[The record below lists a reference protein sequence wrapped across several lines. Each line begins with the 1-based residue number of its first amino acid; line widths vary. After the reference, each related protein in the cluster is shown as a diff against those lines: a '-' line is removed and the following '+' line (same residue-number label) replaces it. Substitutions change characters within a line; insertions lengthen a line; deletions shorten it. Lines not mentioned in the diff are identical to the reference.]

1 MKWHVIKAVF
11 WRNFVSYFSSPTG
24 YVFIC
29 LFVLLSAIAAFW
41 PNEFFNAN
49 LANLDQLNRYFPYI
63 MLVFIP
69 AITMSVW
76 ADERRQGTDEL
87 LLTIPA
93 SDLEVVVGKYL
104 AAVGIFTASLLFSV
118 FNIGVLMV
126 LGVPDLGLLMA
137 TYLGYWLVGL
147 AMLAIGSAASFLTSN
162 LTVAFIL
169 GVVFNLPLVF
179 ANAADTI
186 TGAEGAL
193 AIKSWSIGE
202 QFRDFGRG
210 VASLSG
216 LAYFAMI
223 VIAMLYLSM
232 VLIGRRHWAGGK
244 DGESRGA
251 HYLVRTLA
259 LVGLGVGLALLLNRN
274 DVRFDLTNE
283 KLSSLTAKSSELV
296 KGVQDDRPV
305 RIEAFVSPQV
315 PESYVQTRLNLLT
328 ALDEI
333 EALGRGKIR
342 VKIHPTEQLTATA
355 ARAEEEF
362 GIQGREVASR
372 NRGAMNVE
380 QVYMG
385 LAVLCG
391 LEKVVIPFI
400 DRGIPVEYE
409 LVRSIATV
417 SQQQRKTCGVLTT
430 DAKLYGGFDMATM
443 ASSQNEQIIE
453 ELEKQ
458 YEVVQVN
465 ADAPITRK
473 FDVLL
478 AVQPSSLTQPQMDNF
493 LAAVKSG
500 QPTAVFEDPFPYIDG
515 RVPGTSQPKQPA
527 GGGNPF
533 MNQGPPQP
541 KGDISPLWQML
552 GVSFEPRQVVWQGY
566 NPYPKIMQFPQEFV
580 FVDQGQRGTSEPFST
595 KSEATSKL
603 QQLMFLF
610 PGAIQRLHSAG
621 LEYVPLVRT
630 GTDTG
635 EVAVDEILEPGL
647 FGRGGNLNAR
657 RNHRTTREE
666 YHLAVMVQGKPKDGN
681 ESMSDDGLELAQADA
696 PAAEPAASADN
707 PLAGLPE
714 DLSKVPEKT
723 PEAAEI
729 KVAVVADIDLFYSAF
744 FRLRQQGADPDAE
757 VHLDLDNVTF
767 VLNLL
772 DVLSGDERF
781 VSIRSRRPAHR
792 TLTSIEQW
800 TEEARD
806 QANTARD
813 DFVKKFSSDQEKE
826 QAKLDEE
833 LAKIRES
840 SEDERTKMMKLQLVE
855 DTGRQRL
862 EATVDRL
869 KKELDREKKQI
880 DRTLALSV
888 RKVQDRVKFGAVMF
902 PPILPLVLG
911 VLVYFNRRAR
921 EHEGVSKNRLR

>member
-1 MKWHVIKAVF
+1 MKLHVIRAVF
-11 WRNFVSYFSSPTG
+11 WRNLVAYFSSPTG

-126 LGVPDLGLLMA
+126 LGQPDLGLLLS

-147 AMLAIGSAASFLTSN
+147 AMLAIGSTASFLTAN

-179 ANAADTI
+179 ASAADTI
-186 TGAEGAL
+186 AGDWAL
-193 AIKSWSIGE
+193 SIKGWSIGE

-216 LAYFAMI
+216 FVYFLMI
-223 VIAMLYLSM
+223 VVSMLYLSM

-244 DGESRGA
+244 DGESRGM
-251 HYLVRTLA
+251 HYLVRALSLA
-259 LVGLGVGLALLLNRN
+259 GLGIGLVLLLNRN
-274 DVRFDLTNE
+274 DVRPDLTSE
-283 KLSSLTAKSSELV
+283 KLSSLTVKSKDLVREL
-296 KGVQDDRPV
+296 KDDRPV
-305 RIEAFVSPQV
+305 RIEAFISPQV
-315 PESYVQTRLNLLT
+315 PESYVQTRLNLQTTLR
-328 ALDEI
+328 EI
-333 EALGRGKIR
+333 EALGRGRIR
-342 VKIHPTEQLTATA
+342 VTIHPTEQLTATA

-385 LAVLCG
+385 MAVMCG
-391 LEKVVIPFI
+391 LEKVVIPFV

-430 DAKLYGGFDMATM
+430 DAKLYGGFDMSSM
-443 ASSQNEQIIE
+443 SSSQNEQIIE

-478 AVQPSSLTQPQMDNF
+478 AVQPSSLTQPQMENF
-493 LAAVKSG
+493 LAAVRSG
-500 QPTAVFEDPFPYIDG
+500 QPTAVFEDPFPYIDA

-533 MNQGPPQP
+533 MNQAPPQP
-541 KGDISPLWQML
+541 KGDIAPLWQLL
-552 GVSFEPRQVVWQGY
+552 GISFEPRQVVWQGY

-580 FVDQGQRGTSEPFST
+580 FVDHGQRGTSEPFNSR
-595 KSEATSKL
+595 SEATAKL

-681 ESMSDDGLELAQADA
+681 QSMSDEGFELAQAA
-696 PAAEPAASADN
+696 PPTGNPADPSN

-714 DLSKVPEKT
+714 DLTKAAEKKE
-723 PEAAEI
+723 EAAEL
-729 KVAVVADIDLFYSAF
+729 KVAVVADIDMFYSAF

-772 DVLSGDERF
+772 DVLSGDDRF
-781 VSIRSRRPAHR
+781 VQIRSRRPAHR
-792 TLTSIEQW
+792 TLTRIELW
-800 TEEARD
+800 TEDSRDSANAAREE
-806 QANTARD
+806 
-813 DFVKKFSSDQEKE
+813 FVKKFSVDQEKE

-833 LAKIRES
+833 LGKIRES
-840 SEDERTKMMKLQLVE
+840 GEDERTKMMKLQMAE
-855 DTGRQRL
+855 DSGRQRL

-880 DRTLALSV
+880 DRRLSLSV
-888 RKVQDRVKFGAVMF
+888 RKVQDRVKLGAVLV

-921 EHEGVSKNRLR
+921 EHEGVSKSRLK

>member
-1 MKWHVIKAVF
+1 MKLHVIRAVF
-11 WRNFVSYFSSPTG
+11 WRNFVAYFSSPTG

-49 LANLDQLNRYFPYI
+49 LANLDQLNRYFPFI

-93 SDLEVVVGKYL
+93 SDLEVVLGKYL
-104 AAVGIFTASLLFSV
+104 AAVGIFTAALLFSV

-126 LGVPDLGLLMA
+126 LGKPDLGLLLS

-147 AMLAIGSAASFLTSN
+147 AMLAIGSTASFLTAN

-169 GVVFNLPLVF
+169 GVVFNMPLVF
-179 ANAADTI
+179 ASAADTI
-186 TGAEGAL
+186 ASTEGAL
-193 AIKSWSIGE
+193 AIKGWSIGE

-216 LAYFAMI
+216 LTYFLLI
-223 VIAMLYLSM
+223 VIATLYVSM
-232 VLIGRRHWAGGK
+232 VLIGRRHWAGGAN
-244 DGESRGA
+244 GESRGM
-251 HYLVRTLA
+251 HYLVRTLSLA
-259 LVGLGVGLALLLNRN
+259 GLGIGLVLLLHRN
-274 DVRFDLTNE
+274 DRRLDLTSE
-283 KLSSLTAKSSELV
+283 RLSSLSSKSTELV
-296 KGVQDDRPV
+296 RGVEDQRPV

-315 PESYVQTRLNLLT
+315 PESYVQTRLNLLST
-328 ALDEI
+328 LREV

-342 VKIHPTEQLTATA
+342 VTVHPTEQLTATA

-372 NRGAMNVE
+372 TRGAMNVE
-380 QVYMG
+380 QIYLG
-385 LAVLCG
+385 LAVMCG
-391 LEKVVIPFI
+391 LEKVVIPFL
-400 DRGIPVEYE
+400 DRGMPVEYE
-409 LVRSIATV
+409 LTRSIATV

-453 ELEKQ
+453 ELQKQ

-465 ADAPITRK
+465 ADAPITRT

-493 LAAVKSG
+493 LTAVRSG
-500 QPTAVFEDPFPYIDG
+500 QPTAIFEDPFPYIDA

-527 GGGNPF
+527 GGNPF
-533 MNQGPPQP
+533 MNQQAPPQP
-541 KGDISPLWQML
+541 KGDISPLWQLL
-552 GVSFEPRQVVWQGY
+552 GITFEPKQVVWQGY
-566 NPYPKIMQFPQEFV
+566 NPYPKIMQFPPEFV
-580 FVDQGQRGTSEPFST
+580 FVDRGQRGTSEPFSGR
-595 KSEATSKL
+595 SEVTAKL

-610 PGAIQRLHSAG
+610 PGAIQRQHAAG
-621 LEYVPLVRT
+621 VEYIPLVRS

-657 RNHRTTREE
+657 RYHRPTREE
-666 YHLAVMVQGKPKDGN
+666 YHLAALIEGKPKT
-681 ESMSDDGLELAQADA
+681 ETQQMSDAGLELAQADA
-696 PAAEPAASADN
+696 PAGAPPSS
-707 PLAGLPE
+707 PLEGLPE
-714 DLSKVPEKT
+714 DLTKVAEKK
-723 PEAAEI
+723 EASPNV
-729 KVAVVADIDLFYSAF
+729 KVAVVTDIDVLYSAF

-772 DVLSGDERF
+772 DVLAGDERF
-781 VSIRSRRPAHR
+781 VDIRSRRPTHR

-800 TEEARD
+800 TEESRD
-806 QANTARD
+806 KSNTLRE
-813 DFVKKFSSDQEKE
+813 DFVKKFTSDQEKE
-826 QAKLDEE
+826 QAKFDEE

-840 SEDERTKMMKLQLVE
+840 SDDERTKMMKLQLAE

-862 EATVDRL
+862 EATIDRL
-869 KKELDREKKQI
+869 KKELEQKKKEI
-880 DRTLALSV
+880 ARDLSLDV
-888 RKVQDRVKFGAVMF
+888 RRVQDRVKFGAVVF
-902 PPILPLVLG
+902 PPILPMILG
-911 VLVYFNRRAR
+911 ILVYFNRRAR
-921 EHEGVSKNRLR
+921 EHEGVSKSRLR

>member
-1 MKWHVIKAVF
+1 MKLHVIKAVF
-11 WRNFVSYFSSPTG
+11 WRNLVAYFSSPTG

-126 LGVPDLGLLMA
+126 LGVPDLGLLIS

-147 AMLAIGSAASFLTSN
+147 AMLAIGSAASFLTAN

-179 ANAADTI
+179 ANAADAI
-186 TGAEGAL
+186 TGVEGAR
-193 AIKSWSIGE
+193 AIKNYSIGE
-202 QFRDFGRG
+202 QFRDFGHG

-216 LAYFAMI
+216 FVYFAMI
-223 VIAMLYLSM
+223 VVTMLYLSM
-232 VLIGRRHWAGGK
+232 VLIGRRHWAGAK
-244 DGESRGA
+244 DGESRGM

-259 LVGLGVGLALLLNRN
+259 LVGVGLGLVLLLNRN
-274 DVRFDLTNE
+274 DRRLDLTSE
-283 KLSSLTAKSSELV
+283 KLSSLTTKSGDLV
-296 KGVQDDRPV
+296 KQIQDGRPV
-305 RIEAFVSPQV
+305 LIEAFISPNV

-328 ALDEI
+328 TLREI

-342 VKIHPTEQLTATA
+342 VSINDTEQLTATA
-355 ARAEEEF
+355 ARAEEAF

-385 LAVLCG
+385 LAVMCG
-391 LEKVVIPFI
+391 LEKVVIPFV

-417 SQQQRKTCGVLTT
+417 SQQTRKTCGVLTT
-430 DAKLYGGFDMATM
+430 DAKLYGGFDMQTM
-443 ASSQNEQIIE
+443 SSSQNEQIIE

-493 LAAVKSG
+493 IAAVHSG
-500 QPTAVFEDPFPYIDG
+500 QPTAIFEDPFPYIDS
-515 RVPGTSQPKQPA
+515 RVPGTSQPKQPG

-533 MNQGPPQP
+533 MNQAPPQP
-541 KGDISPLWQML
+541 KGDISPLWQLL

-566 NPYPKIMQFPQEFV
+566 NPYPKVMQFPPEFV
-580 FVDQGQRGTSEPFST
+580 FVDQGQRGTSEPFNAKNEIT
-595 KSEATSKL
+595 AKL

-610 PGAIQRLHSAG
+610 PGSIQRLHSAG
-621 LEYVPLVRT
+621 VEYLPLVRT

-635 EVAVDEILEPGL
+635 EVAVEEILEPGL

-666 YHLAVMVQGKPKDGN
+666 YHLAVMVQGKPKEAN
-681 ESMSDDGLELAQADA
+681 QSMSDDGLQLAQAD
-696 PAAEPAASADN
+696 PAAPPADPTQDAA
-707 PLAGLPE
+707 ALPE
-714 DLSKVPEKT
+714 DLTTLTDTKTENPEL
-723 PEAAEI
+723 
-729 KVAVVADIDLFYSAF
+729 KVALVADIDLFYSAF

-772 DVLSGDERF
+772 DVLSGDDRF
-781 VSIRSRRPAHR
+781 VQIRSRRPAHR
-792 TLTSIEQW
+792 TLTRIEEW

-806 QANTARD
+806 QANTARE
-813 DFVKKFSSDQEKE
+813 DFVKKFTADQQKE
-826 QAKLDEE
+826 QDKLDQE
-833 LAKIRES
+833 LAKIREG
-840 SEDERTKMMKLQLVE
+840 SEDDRSKAMKLQMAE
-855 DTGRQRL
+855 DSGRQRL
-862 EATVDRL
+862 EATIDRL

-888 RKVQDRVKFGAVMF
+888 RKVQDRVKLGAVLF

-911 VLVYFNRRAR
+911 VMVYFNRRAR
-921 EHEGVSKNRLR
+921 EHEGVNKSRLR